1 MNPAQFRLLLAGPK
15 VCRLLPFFTARGY
28 VADGAASGEE
38 ALEQM
43 RAAPRHVLLVEL
55 DLGDVL
61 LADLLDDVRNENLA
75 GAVILL
81 DDPAKSG
88 LIVATLLRG
97 VDGYVAT
104 PPDENYLFRLVE
116 RQLLAQWALAQQ
128 SMPAQDGVELKKAE
142 KNLELERGKVKELV
156 KEIASLREEI
166 QRAKTAKPA
175 PKSVIPGF
183 GPAKAEIAAVEEVID
198 DESGTFDP
206 EMDDFDEAT
215 AVGAAM
221 TKQAPPTSVDAPRT
235 LPSRKA
241 APAHLATP
249 PGSTSGFDDIPL
261 TKPAM
266 SSAHTTQAAPPPA
279 KAPEKKSAA
288 SIRGKAPAPAPAA
301 TLEEPSESD
310 LLLDIEK
317 ELDEDTS
324 EVPLGTPQKKAG
336 GAGRFLLTPEDD

>member
-1 MNPAQFRLLLAGPK
+1 M
-15 VCRLLPFFTARGY
+15 LPFFTARGY
-28 VADGAASGEE
+28 VADGAANGEE

-43 RAAPRHVLLVEL
+43 RTAPRHVLLVEL

-104 PPDENYLFRLVE
+104 PPDENYLFRLVD
-116 RQLLAQWALAQQ
+116 RQLLAQWALAQGELAA
-128 SMPAQDGVELKKAE
+128 PDTAELKKAE
-142 KNLELERGKVKELV
+142 KNLDLERGKVKELV
-156 KEIASLREEI
+156 KEIASLREELH
-166 QRAKTAKPA
+166 RAKTAKPE
-175 PKSVIPGF
+175 PKPMIPGF
-183 GPAKAEIAAVEEVID
+183 GPANAKAEIEEVLD
-198 DESGTFDP
+198 DASGTFDP
-206 EMDDFDEAT
+206 EMEDFDEAT
-215 AVGAAM
+215 AVGQAM
-221 TKQAPPTSVDAPRT
+221 TKQPPPITAVDVAKT

-249 PGSTSGFDDIPL
+249 PGATSGFDDVPM

-266 SSAHTTQAAPPPA
+266 SSSNNTTQATAPVKLPA
-279 KAPEKKSAA
+279 ENKPAEKKSAA
-288 SIRGKAPAPAPAA
+288 SIRGKAPTPAPAA
-301 TLEEPSESD
+301 ATIEEPSESD

-324 EVPLGTPQKKAG
+324 EVPLGTAAQQKKG
-336 GAGRFLLTPEDD
+336 NRFLLTPDED